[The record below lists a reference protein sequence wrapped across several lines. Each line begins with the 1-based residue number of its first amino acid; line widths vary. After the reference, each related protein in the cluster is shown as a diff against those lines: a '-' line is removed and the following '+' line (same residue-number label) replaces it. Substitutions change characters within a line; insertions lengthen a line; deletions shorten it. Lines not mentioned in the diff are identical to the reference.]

1 MLCTFK
7 RLIYPKVPP
16 PEDSGYRIAL
26 YQPCEKLRDA
36 AGHPV
41 TEVKAVGF
49 FLPTG
54 ENLSY
59 ELKGRWARDSKY
71 GVQFEVEGYEEII
84 TPTKEGIV
92 GYLSSGQIKGIGPK
106 TAEKIFQAFG
116 TDTLRILDEEP
127 ERLLS
132 IPGISEGKLKKIQES
147 YLANRGARDV
157 VAFLVPHGV
166 TPNRAV
172 KVYQAFGKD
181 SMDILRRHP
190 YRLCEVAGIGFLTA
204 DQIARSLGLDP
215 RSPERVDAALLHTLQ
230 EVEQQGHLCLEK
242 HDLLRQSL
250 KLLRTEGLTE
260 AMAAVRAGRL
270 VEENKLVTYHK
281 WVYRWPTA
289 QAEEKLARQVASML
303 SFKQKGQEDGLAQ
316 KLSQIE
322 GKLGLSLNGEQ
333 RQAVLT
339 ALGSPITILTGGP
352 GTGKTMTQ
360 KALLALY
367 REIHPEGKIVCCAPT
382 GRAARRMEES
392 TGVEASTIHRALKL
406 MAGEDGAYAP
416 PEPLDA
422 DLVLVDEVSMMDI
435 YLAGHLFHSLPPGC
449 QLVLVGDA
457 DQLPSVGPG
466 AVLSELIACGRI
478 PVVRL
483 SKIYRQ
489 SSGSRIA
496 ANAML
501 IRNSNLHLEYG
512 SDFQFYECADLRHSA
527 DMVETLYL
535 QEAARLGVD
544 NVALLSPFRKKTET
558 GVNALNPR
566 LREWV
571 NPKSPDKPEV
581 SHGKRLFRLGDKVMQ
596 TKNYE
601 EVSNG
606 DIGTVTSITNTDEGP
621 LVTVDF
627 GDGRAVEYDSSKLE
641 LLDLA
646 YATTIHKSQGAEYDS
661 VIVSIQ
667 NAHAVMLTRPLLYT
681 AITRA
686 KKRVILVGE
695 RKALCMAIRRVD
707 TDQRNTQLAAQI
719 LDQIH
724 IQREEKEHGKLS

>member
-1 MLCTFK
+1 M
-7 RLIYPKVPP
+7 
-16 PEDSGYRIAL
+16 
-26 YQPCEKLRDA
+26 
-36 AGHPV
+36 
-41 TEVKAVGF
+41 
-49 FLPTG
+49 
-54 ENLSY
+54 
-59 ELKGRWARDSKY
+59 
-71 GVQFEVEGYEEII
+71 
-84 TPTKEGIV
+84 
-92 GYLSSGQIKGIGPK
+92 
-106 TAEKIFQAFG
+106 
-116 TDTLRILDEEP
+116 DEEP

-190 YRLCEVAGIGFLTA
+190 YRLCELAGIGFRTA
-204 DQIARSLGLDP
+204 DKIAQSLGLDP
-215 RSPERVDAALLHTLQ
+215 RSPERVDAALLYTLQ
-230 EVEQQGHLCLEK
+230 EAEQRGHLCLDKREFLK
-242 HDLLRQSL
+242 LAL
-250 KLLRTEGLTE
+250 KLLDTPGLTE
-260 AMAAVRAGRL
+260 LMAAARASRL
-270 VEENKLVTYHK
+270 VEERKLVSYHK

-289 QAEEKLARQVASML
+289 QAEVKLARQVASML
-303 SFKQKGQEDGLAQ
+303 SSKKKEQGDGLSQ
-316 KLSQIE
+316 KLTQIE
-322 GKLGLSLNGEQ
+322 EKLGLSLNGEQ

-360 KALLALY
+360 KGLLALY
-367 REIHPEGKIVCCAPT
+367 QEIHPGGKVVCCAPT

-392 TGVEASTIHRALKL
+392 TGVEAFTIHKALKL

-416 PEPLDA
+416 PEPLNA

-501 IRNSNLHLEYG
+501 IRNGNLHLEYG

-544 NVALLSPFRKKTET
+544 NVALLSPFRKKSET
-558 GVNALNPR
+558 GVDAINPR

-606 DIGTVTSITNTDEGP
+606 DNGTVTSITNTDEGP

-627 GDGRAVEYDSSKLE
+627 GDGRVKEYAKLD
-641 LLDLA
+641 LDRLDLA
-646 YATTIHKSQGAEYDS
+646 YAATIHKSQGSEYHT
-661 VIVSIQ
+661 VIVNLQ
-667 NAHAVMLTRPLLYT
+667 CAHAVMLTRPLLYT

-686 KKRVILVGE
+686 KMRVILVGE
-695 RKALCMAIRRVD
+695 RKALCMAIRRTD
-707 TDQRNTQLAAQI
+707 TERRGTQLAAR
-719 LDQIH
+719 
-724 IQREEKEHGKLS
+724 IQEELQKREGN

>member
-7 RLIYPKVPP
+7 RLIYPKSPLA
-16 PEDSGYRIAL
+16 EDSGYRIAL

-36 AGHPV
+36 AGRPV

-84 TPTKEGIV
+84 APTKEGII
-92 GYLSSGQIKGIGPK
+92 GYLASGQVKGIGSK

-116 TDTLRILDEEP
+116 MDTLRILDEEP

-172 KVYQAFGKD
+172 KVYQAFGKEAV
-181 SMDILRRHP
+181 DILRRHP

-501 IRNSNLHLEYG
+501 IRNGNLHLEYG

-544 NVALLSPFRKKTET
+544 NVALLSPFRKRTET
-558 GVNALNPR
+558 GVDALNLR
-566 LREWV
+566 LQEKV
-571 NPKSPDKPEV
+571 NPPDPAKSELTL
-581 SHGKRLFRLGDKVMQ
+581 GKRTFRLGDKVMQ
-596 TKNYE
+596 VKNFE
-601 EVSNG
+601 DVSNG
-606 DIGTVTSITNTDEGP
+606 DIGKVTEVDTAREEP
-621 LVTVDF
+621 FLTVDF
-627 GDGRAVEYDSSKLE
+627 GDGRVKEYARPDLDR
-641 LLDLA
+641 LDLA
-646 YATTIHKSQGAEYDS
+646 YAATIHKSQGSEYHT
-661 VIVSIQ
+661 VIVNLQ
-667 NAHAVMLTRPLLYT
+667 CAHAVMLTRPLLYT

-686 KKRVILVGE
+686 KMRVILVGE
-695 RKALCMAIRRVD
+695 RKALCMAIRR
-707 TDQRNTQLAAQI
+707 TDAERRGTRLAAR
-719 LDQIH
+719 
-724 IQREEKEHGKLS
+724 IQEELQKREGN

>member
-1 MLCTFK
+1 M
-7 RLIYPKVPP
+7 
-16 PEDSGYRIAL
+16 
-26 YQPCEKLRDA
+26 
-36 AGHPV
+36 
-41 TEVKAVGF
+41 
-49 FLPTG
+49 
-54 ENLSY
+54 
-59 ELKGRWARDSKY
+59 
-71 GVQFEVEGYEEII
+71 
-84 TPTKEGIV
+84 
-92 GYLSSGQIKGIGPK
+92 
-106 TAEKIFQAFG
+106 
-116 TDTLRILDEEP
+116 DEEP

-190 YRLCEVAGIGFLTA
+190 YRLCELAGIGFRTA
-204 DQIARSLGLDP
+204 DKIAQSLGLDP
-215 RSPERVDAALLHTLQ
+215 RSPERVDAALLYTLQ
-230 EVEQQGHLCLEK
+230 EAEQRGHLCLDKREFLK
-242 HDLLRQSL
+242 LAL
-250 KLLRTEGLTE
+250 KLLDTPGLTE
-260 AMAAVRAGRL
+260 LMAAARASRL
-270 VEENKLVTYHK
+270 VEERKLVSYHK

-289 QAEEKLARQVASML
+289 QAEVKLARQVASML
-303 SFKQKGQEDGLAQ
+303 SSKKKEQGDGLSQ
-316 KLSQIE
+316 KLTQIE
-322 GKLGLSLNGEQ
+322 EKLGLSLNGEQ

-360 KALLALY
+360 KGLLALY
-367 REIHPEGKIVCCAPT
+367 QEIHPGGKVVCCAPT

-392 TGVEASTIHRALKL
+392 TGVEAFTIHKALKL

-435 YLAGHLFHSLPPGC
+435 YLAGHLFHSLPAGC

-501 IRNSNLHLEYG
+501 IRNGNLHLEYG

-544 NVALLSPFRKKTET
+544 NVALLSPFRKKSET
-558 GVNALNPR
+558 GVDAINPR

-606 DIGTVTSITNTDEGP
+606 DNGTVTSITNTDEGP

-627 GDGRAVEYDSSKLE
+627 GDGRVKEYARLDLDR
-641 LLDLA
+641 LDLA
-646 YATTIHKSQGAEYDS
+646 YAATIHKSQGSEYHT
-661 VIVSIQ
+661 VIVNLQ
-667 NAHAVMLTRPLLYT
+667 CAHAVMLTRPLLYT

-686 KKRVILVGE
+686 KMRVILVGE
-695 RKALCMAIRRVD
+695 RKALCMAIRRTD
-707 TDQRNTQLAAQI
+707 TERRGTQLAAR
-719 LDQIH
+719 
-724 IQREEKEHGKLS
+724 IQEELQKREGN

>member
-501 IRNSNLHLEYG
+501 IRNGNLHLEYG

-544 NVALLSPFRKKTET
+544 NVALLSPFRKRTET
-558 GVNALNPR
+558 GVDALNLR
-566 LREWV
+566 LQEKV
-571 NPKSPDKPEV
+571 NPPDPAKSELTL
-581 SHGKRLFRLGDKVMQ
+581 GKRTFRLGDKVMQ
-596 TKNYE
+596 VKNFE
-601 EVSNG
+601 DVSNG
-606 DIGTVTSITNTDEGP
+606 DIGKVTEVDTAREEP
-621 LVTVDF
+621 FLTVDF
-627 GDGRAVEYDSSKLE
+627 GDGRVKEYARPDLDR
-641 LLDLA
+641 LDLA
-646 YATTIHKSQGAEYDS
+646 YAATIHKSQGSEYHT
-661 VIVSIQ
+661 VIVNLQ
-667 NAHAVMLTRPLLYT
+667 CAHAVMLTRPLLYT

-686 KKRVILVGE
+686 KMRVILVGE
-695 RKALCMAIRRVD
+695 RKALCMAIRR
-707 TDQRNTQLAAQI
+707 TDAERRGTRLVAR
-719 LDQIH
+719 
-724 IQREEKEHGKLS
+724 IQEELQKREGN